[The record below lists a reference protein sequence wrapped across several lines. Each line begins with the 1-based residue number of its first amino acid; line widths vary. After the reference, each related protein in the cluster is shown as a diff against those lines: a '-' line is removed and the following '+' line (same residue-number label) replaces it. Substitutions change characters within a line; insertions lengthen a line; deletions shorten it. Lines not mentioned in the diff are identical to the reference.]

1 VSVFFPSMVVNL
13 KLAFDDTLTIAV
25 PGLPAWEPNSVQ
37 GFVQGAAAVTKPTS
51 QPLVLAGG
59 PASYVLNRVPA
70 AATVEMPGHRPAA
83 RFNLTFPYKD
93 LPIDPRTIKS
103 CAVDIYL
110 GAVTRDG
117 FAAGMHGQLLGGK
130 KPSVLDPTGFFG
142 GSSNPNRLMT
152 GLVDEWSVNHD
163 EDGSTVSMGGRDM
176 RGILI
181 DTPISTDP
189 TLSTKI
195 LNELDL
201 SQSVTLV
208 IRDLLKCQPMMAG
221 IKVRTSLAEWPGGKP
236 PSPGLDALGRNR
248 KGAKGKKAGGRASA
262 AGGEDKV
269 TFWDVIVKLCF
280 LAGAI
285 PAFVGTELRIRP
297 VRSLYDQQRAGFD
310 PFLPTPFEGGL
321 PRTIDAESGSTIA
334 PISVR
339 KMVYG
344 RDVGSMSFA
353 RKFGGYQKPRQVCCV
368 GINTSAADR
377 GAARM
382 IKGLYPTEAIASRAY
397 ADGVKSMADTLFVKV
412 GEVSDV
418 ERLSLMAQS
427 IYEEMARGE
436 ITGSCTTT
444 KLASFGGDNAD
455 PDLLKLRPG
464 DAVQF
469 ATDVRALTKVSPL
482 VSTHTDHM
490 RAPFEKAVAD
500 LSAQLGQP
508 DLARVILA
516 TSRGLINEVQGFFR
530 VSAVHYTWG
539 SDGLKI
545 DFDFQNF
552 IEKTFDKDKSISKT
566 GGPTLDLLVPSQ
578 EGV

>member
-1 VSVFFPSMVVNL
+1 
-13 KLAFDDTLTIAV
+13 
-25 PGLPAWEPNSVQ
+25 
-37 GFVQGAAAVTKPTS
+37 
-51 QPLVLAGG
+51 
-59 PASYVLNRVPA
+59 
-70 AATVEMPGHRPAA
+70 
-83 RFNLTFPYKD
+83 
-93 LPIDPRTIKS
+93 
-103 CAVDIYL
+103 
-110 GAVTRDG
+110 
-117 FAAGMHGQLLGGK
+117 
-130 KPSVLDPTGFFG
+130 
-142 GSSNPNRLMT
+142 
-152 GLVDEWSVNHD
+152 VDEWSVEHG

-189 TLSTKI
+189 TTSTKI
-195 LNELDL
+195 LDSLNLL
-201 SQSVTLV
+201 QPIPLV
-208 IRDLLKCQPMMAG
+208 IRDLLKSCPMMAG
-221 IKVRTSLAEWPGGKP
+221 VKVRTSLAEWPGGTP
-236 PSPGLDALGRNR
+236 PSPGADALGRNR
-248 KGAKGKKAGGRASA
+248 KGAKGKKTGGRASA
-262 AGGEDKV
+262 AGGEDKL
-269 TFWDVIVKLCF
+269 TFWDAVVKLCF

-310 PFLPTPFEGGL
+310 PAVPTPFDAGL
-321 PRTIDAESGSTIA
+321 PRVTDAESGQTIA

-368 GINTSAADR
+368 GIDTSSAAR
-377 GAARM
+377 GAARQ
-382 IKGLYPTEAIASRAY
+382 IKGLYPTEAVAKRAY

-412 GEVSDV
+412 GEVADV
-418 ERLSLMAQS
+418 DRLALMAQS
-427 IYEEMARGE
+427 IYEELARGE
-436 ITGSCTTT
+436 ITGSCSTN
-444 KLASFGGDNAD
+444 KLSSFGGDNSD

-500 LSAQLGQP
+500 LSARLGQP
-508 DLARVILA
+508 ELARVILA

-539 SDGLKI
+539 ADGLVI

-552 IEKTFDKDKSISKT
+552 IEKTLDADKSRSKA
-566 GGPTLDLLVPSQ
+566 GGPTLDLVVPSQ
-578 EGV
+578 ELGEARLGAIITPSQELGGA